1 MTNITLL
8 DGSIGQEIVK
18 RSGSRAT
25 PLWSTSVMMEQPE
38 AVRAVHLDYFNA
50 GATIATTN
58 TYAVHVDR
66 LARVGLEAQHKTLLD
81 IAMAEAVAARTAHG
95 SGRIAASLG
104 PLGASYR
111 PDIAPPLAEAQK
123 AYASIVEALDPL
135 ADLFLIET
143 VSSLHDARGALMGCA
158 ATEKP
163 VWLAVTVDD
172 DDGTKL
178 RSGESVSDLAQIVSE
193 FAPAALLVN
202 CSRPEAIAAALNLIA
217 PMGLPFG
224 AYANGFTRISEGF
237 PQRRAN
243 RRRIGATQG
252 SWPQRLCRLRHALD
266 RPRGNHRGRLLRS
279 RPRTHHRARQSTQSR
294 RPHNHLD
301 FFFPKVSRGCGGW
314 PPPLRQAKP
323 HHPWSHPN
331 AHSPLKSPRRYHWRR
346 HRRLLRRLSLN
357 KTWLERRGPA

>member
-50 GATIATTN
+50 GATIATAN

-143 VSSLHDARGALMGCA
+143 VSSSTTHAARSWAAPPQKNPSGSPLQLMMMTEPSSAPANLSLTLPRSSPSSLPPPSSSTAPAPKPSLQRSISSRPWACPSAPMPMASRASPKAFLKDA
-158 ATEKP
+158 P
-163 VWLAVTVDD
+163 TVDALEQR
-172 DDGTKL
+172 K
-178 RSGESVSDLAQIVSE
+178 DLGPKDYAAFVMHWIAQ
-193 FAPAALLVN
+193 
-202 CSRPEAIAAALNLIA
+202 
-217 PMGLPFG
+217 
-224 AYANGFTRISEGF
+224 
-237 PQRRAN
+237 
-243 RRRIGATQG
+243 GATIVG
-252 SWPQRLCRLRHALD
+252 
-266 RPRGNHRGRLLRS
+266 
-279 RPRTHHRARQSTQSR
+279 
-294 RPHNHLD
+294 
-301 FFFPKVSRGCGGW
+301 GCCEVG
-314 PPPLRQAKP
+314 PEHITELANQ
-323 HHPWSHPN
+323 
-331 AHSPLKSPRRYHWRR
+331 LKAAGH
-346 HRRLLRRLSLN
+346 
-357 KTWLERRGPA
+357 TII